1 MMNSLLEEQRERAEE
16 GDNGERDIEG
26 RGRKGKEVH
35 RDGKGRTERK
45 NRVKEGQGRGA
56 QGTSGHGRG
65 GLDTAAY
72 KSQKGRQLPGL

>member
-1 MMNSLLEEQRERAEE
+1 MERERYRRQGTE
-16 GDNGERDIEG
+16 GERGAE
-26 RGRKGKEVH
+26 RWE
-35 RDGKGRTERK
+35 RTERK
-45 NRVKEGQGRGA
+45 HSVKEGQGRGA